1 MAEFGLQ
8 VVRLFAGGKT
18 QPSFYNL
25 QWNRRLQTPPSAA
38 NLQHIFPE
46 KLR

>member
-1 MAEFGLQ
+1 MAEFALQ

-25 QWNRRLQTPPSAA
+25 Q
-38 NLQHIFPE
+38 
-46 KLR
+46 